1 MRSTLIL
8 KHKMKMKKT
17 IALISISLLTLL
29 GFKSWAQEQ
38 VIDEV
43 VAVVGAN
50 YVLQSDIEAQYM
62 QFRMQ
67 GGITDARA
75 TRCQI
80 LEDLLFQKL
89 LLNQAELDSVQITD
103 DQVEQT
109 MDARFRYYLQQ
120 FGSQEKLEQYYK
132 KSMLQLR
139 EEFKTPVREQ
149 LMVDE
154 VQQKLVTDLKVTPS
168 EVRAFFNSL
177 PKDSIP
183 MIDTE
188 YELGQIV
195 KEPAINKEEL
205 EATRERLRTLRD
217 RIVKGENFNTLAVLY
232 SEDPGSSKK
241 GGEIG
246 LMTRGTLYPEYE
258 AAAFGLK
265 KGEISEIIKSK
276 AGYHII
282 QLIERRGEQI
292 NTRHILL
299 LPKIS
304 EADII
309 KASRLLDS
317 VAGLIRD
324 KKMTFEE
331 AALKYS
337 DDPGKINGAV
347 MLNET
352 TGNTRFIAGQLDPKI
367 FFSIDKLQPG
377 EVSRPI
383 NMMNE
388 EGKQSVNLYMLKTRT
403 EPHRASLK
411 EDYSTVQEWALNK
424 KRGETI
430 NKWIGDKISKTYFR
444 INESYNDC
452 KFQHSWEVK

>member
-1 MRSTLIL
+1 
-8 KHKMKMKKT
+8 MKK
-17 IALISISLLTLL
+17 ILAPVAVLLLT
-29 GFKSWAQEQ
+29 FSAMNARSQEQ

-50 YVLQSDIEAQYM
+50 YILQSDIEAQYI

-89 LLNQAELDSVQITD
+89 MLNQAELDSVVVTEDQI
-103 DQVEQT
+103 EQT
-109 MDARFRYYLQQ
+109 MDARFRYYIQQ

-132 KSMLQLR
+132 KSLLEIR
-139 EEFKTPVREQ
+139 EEFRTLVREQ

-154 VQQKLVTDLKVTPS
+154 VQQKIVKDLKVTPS
-168 EVRAFFNSL
+168 EVRSFFNSL

-183 MIDTE
+183 MIETE
-188 YELGQIV
+188 FEVGQIV
-195 KEPAINKEEL
+195 REPSISKEEL
-205 EATRERLRTLRD
+205 EATRERLKGLRD
-217 RIVKGENFNTLAVLY
+217 RIMKGENFSTLAVLY
-232 SEDPGSSKK
+232 SDDPGSSRK

-246 LMTRGTLYPEYE
+246 FVGRGQLYPEYE

-299 LPKIS
+299 MPKIS
-304 EADII
+304 DADIQ

-317 VAGLIRD
+317 VATLVRD

-331 AALKYS
+331 AALKFS
-337 DDPGKINGAV
+337 DDPGKINGALMV
-347 MLNET
+347 NPV
-352 TGNTRFIAGQLDPKI
+352 TGNTRFTADQLDPKVS
-367 FFSIDKLQPG
+367 FSISKLQPG
-377 EVSRPI
+377 EISKPVA
-383 NMMNE
+383 MMNE
-388 EGKQSVNLYMLKTRT
+388 DSKQTMNLFYLKSKS
-403 EPHRASLK
+403 EPHKASLK
-411 EDYSTVQEWALNK
+411 DDYSTIMEWAMNK
-424 KRGETI
+424 KRGDTI
-430 NKWIGDKISKTYFR
+430 NKWITEKIAKTYFR
-444 INESYNDC
+444 INESYLDC
-452 KFQHSWEVK
+452 AFRHTWEIR